1 MKGRIKCLERLREEE
16 ANGTSEEIKE
26 KFYQNVWTLVPH

>member
-1 MKGRIKCLERLREEE
+1 MKGRIKRLERYKEEE

-26 KFYQNVWTLVPH
+26 KFYQNVWILVPH